1 MSWATQFKIAIA
13 GRDAAKVLQAFEV
26 LPPLERLSKEE
37 AQELYDYLEQSVTIL
52 GEAREHEADEIA
64 KMKKVRQFLK
74 TNPYGG
80 GNPV

>member
-1 MSWATQFKIAIA
+1 MNWATQFKVAIA
-13 GRDAAKVLQAFEV
+13 GRDAEKVMQAFEA

-37 AQELYDYLEQSVTIL
+37 AQELYDYLEQSVTIVE
-52 GEAREHEADEIA
+52 EARKHGSEDIV
-64 KMKKVRQFLK
+64 KFKKVRQFLK

>member
-1 MSWATQFKIAIA
+1 MNWATQFKVAIA
-13 GRDAAKVLQAFEV
+13 GRDAEKVMQAFEA

-37 AQELYDYLEQSVTIL
+37 AQELYDYLEQGVAIVE
-52 GEAREHEADEIA
+52 EARKHGSEDIV
-64 KMKKVRQFLK
+64 KFKKVRQFLK

>member
-13 GRDAAKVLQAFEV
+13 GRNAERVLQAFEA
-26 LPPLERLSKEE
+26 LPSLEQLSKEE
-37 AQELYDYLEQSVTIL
+37 AQELYDYLEQSVAIVE
-52 GEAREHEADEIA
+52 EARECEADEIA

>member
-1 MSWATQFKIAIA
+1 MNWATQFKVAIA
-13 GRDAAKVLQAFEV
+13 GRDAEKVMQAFEA

-37 AQELYDYLEQSVTIL
+37 AQELYDYLEQGIAIVE
-52 GEAREHEADEIA
+52 EARKHGSDEIV
-64 KMKKVRQFLK
+64 KFKKVRQFLK

>member
-1 MSWATQFKIAIA
+1 MSWATQFKVAIA
-13 GRDAAKVLQAFEV
+13 GRDAEKVMQAFEA

-37 AQELYDYLEQSVTIL
+37 AQELYDYLEQSVAIVE
-52 GEAREHEADEIA
+52 EARKHGSEDIV
-64 KMKKVRQFLK
+64 KFKKVRQFLK